1 MPKFTL
7 GKRKMSA
14 AKTTAAARKIQ
25 AAWRKRKQEKAR
37 AKPPERSLVY
47 PPVAKAAY
55 YNATCTLRPY
65 NMGNLTSDSYIS
77 IARFDYAGVFP
88 GVA

>member
-7 GKRKMSA
+7 GKRRMSA

-47 PPVAKAAY
+47 PPLLKTAY
-55 YNATCTLRPY
+55 YNATCTIRPEY
-65 NMGNLTSDSYIS
+65 MGNVSDGYIA
-77 IARFDYAGVFP
+77 IARFDYAGYFASVN
-88 GVA
+88 